1 MPLTANQQRV
11 LEVLRSAEAPLGAY
25 ALLERL
31 SSDGFSAPTQV
42 YRALDVLIRHGLA
55 HRLETLNA
63 YVACRLEAC
72 RHGLTAFA
80 ICDDCGRIDELVD
93 NALSSCLGNLV
104 ERRDFSPGS
113 TTIEIHGTC
122 SECAGALSEPTRHP
136 KVKP

>member
-31 SSDGFSAPTQV
+31 SGHGFSAPTQV

-63 YVACRLEAC
+63 YVACRLKEC
-72 RHGLTAFA
+72 RHGVTVFA
-80 ICDDCGRIDELVD
+80 ICDDCGNIDELID
-93 NALSSCLGNLV
+93 SALSSSLGHLV

-122 SECAGALSEPTRHP
+122 SQCAAALPESTRHS

>member
-31 SSDGFSAPTQV
+31 SGHGFSAPTQV

-63 YVACRLEAC
+63 YVACRLKEC
-72 RHGLTAFA
+72 RQGVTVFA
-80 ICDDCGRIDELVD
+80 ICDDCGNIDELID
-93 NALSSCLGNLV
+93 NALNSSLGHLV

-122 SECAGALSEPTRHP
+122 SQCAAALPESTRP
-136 KVKP
+136 SKVKS

>member
-31 SSDGFSAPTQV
+31 RDDGFSAPTQI

-63 YVACRLEAC
+63 YVPCRLKGC
-72 RHGLTAFA
+72 RHGVTVFA
-80 ICDDCGRIDELVD
+80 ICDDCGNIDELTD
-93 NALSSCLGNLV
+93 NALSSSLGHLV

-122 SECAGALSEPTRHP
+122 SQCAGPLPEPTRQTT
-136 KVKP
+136 VKP